1 MLTYPSIPLFTNDF
15 IGKSGYSYDKYDG
28 QNLRFEYSWK
38 KKKWTKFGSRTTMFD
53 ASNNE
58 FGKSIELFEE
68 TLAADVTNI
77 LYKKYRHMNIDHVT
91 VFAEYYGEKSI
102 AGIHHKDDIMKL
114 KLFDVAIN
122 NQFISPKMFD
132 RNFGDLEHSAELIY
146 NGPITEKFIENVK
159 TNSLPDINLFEGVVI
174 KGGEDSIWRT
184 KQKTNEY
191 KELLKRIYAGEWEK
205 FV

>member
-1 MLTYPSIPLFTNDF
+1 MLTYPSIPT
-15 IGKSGYSYDKYDG
+15 YSDCFLNKNGFVWYKYDG

-38 KKKWTKFGSRTTMFD
+38 RKYWSKFGSRTSMFD
-53 ASNNE
+53 SSSKE

-102 AGIHHKDDIMKL
+102 AGIHHKDDVMKL
-114 KLFDVAIN
+114 KLFDVVIN

-132 RNFGDLEHSAELIY
+132 RNFGHLEHSAELLY
-146 NGPITEKFIENVK
+146 TGPITEKFINDVK
-159 TNSLPDINLFEGVVI
+159 SNTLQDIKLFEGCKNVTLPPSPILIVQYFSLS
-174 KGGEDSIWRT
+174 GSW
-184 KQKTNEY
+184 TNS
-191 KELLKRIYAGEWEK
+191 
-205 FV
+205 